1 LAERVASG
9 GGIEGEAP
17 DEVESVPRP
26 HGGSGINGV
35 ELGDYDVDDAELL
48 MDEAAT
54 NGELGIEFIAGK
66 LSTYAMSM

>member
-1 LAERVASG
+1 MRSNRSPGHTVGVAST
-9 GGIEGEAP
+9 
-17 DEVESVPRP
+17 V
-26 HGGSGINGV
+26 V